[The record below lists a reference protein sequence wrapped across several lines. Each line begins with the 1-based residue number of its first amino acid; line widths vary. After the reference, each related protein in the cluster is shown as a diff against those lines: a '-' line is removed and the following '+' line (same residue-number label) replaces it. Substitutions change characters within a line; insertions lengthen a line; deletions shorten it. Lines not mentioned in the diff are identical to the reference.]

1 MLDLRRSECSNEPPP
16 RRPRPQYEDPKW
28 DFMRKQQKAG
38 PKAEPDMSERMKA
51 EPPRARA
58 PRQPVKT
65 EQEPAWAGWLYRIV
79 FFLVLIGSRNFFAAI
94 IAAVIVMIATYILIG
109 ICRGIA
115 NLL

>member
-38 PKAEPDMSERMKA
+38 PKAESDMSERMKA